1 MQCNF
6 YCASSRDEQQILD
19 QIETYFKKLYTSE
32 ELFSEEKY
40 DEFIQGLEIKRLSNE
55 DRDNLEGPLAYEEC
69 KRVLDSFESDKS
81 PGEDGF
87 TTEFY
92 KFFFELL
99 GKDLLACLNE
109 AYDKNELT
117 ISQRRGIITLLP
129 KEDGSLLEL
138 NNWRPITLLNVDLKI
153 AAKAIAKRLE
163 KVLPD
168 LIHPDQTG
176 FVKGQYIGENIRL
189 ISDVFESTTKHKIPG
204 ILIALDFRKAFDSLK
219 WPFIMKTLDS
229 FNFGTSIKR
238 WINTFYTDVESA
250 VLNNGYSTNWFKP
263 SKGVRQ
269 GCPLSPYLFIL
280 SAEILSI
287 KIRQNTTVKGIKLF
301 EREIKLSQ
309 FADDTNLFCAD
320 LNSVENALC
329 IVRDFGKNAGLEL
342 NVKKTKA
349 IWLGRW
355 ANNKTNPLE
364 LKWMRSPVK
373 ILGVHFSYDKKSN
386 DELNFNLKIRKL
398 QTKLDMWSARD
409 LTLFGR
415 ALIIK
420 SLGLSQ
426 VIYSASNIVVP
437 EGIVE
442 DIRKKSFSFL
452 WKKKKDKIKRT
463 SMYQDFDKGG
473 LRMTDVNLMFKA
485 LRLAW
490 IPRLLTAGDQ
500 NWCVVPRHL
509 FSKMGGLNFLLKCN
523 YDTKYF
529 THLPTFYKEILEF
542 FKELKI
548 LYGYDYAN
556 DLIIFNN
563 KEILV
568 DRKTVYHRDWME
580 NGVISV
586 KDLLND
592 DGNLLS
598 FREFSDKFSCKTN
611 FLQYYQI
618 ISAIPNHLLLKAKQ
632 LQLFDKQFFT
642 SKEHY
647 FHLNDEVGINLEKAK
662 SRIFYQLFNNTT
674 HTNGHAGPTKWGQNL
689 SINNERWKMVF
700 GLSRKICK
708 ETKLKE
714 FQFKLIHRILA
725 TKKELFRYGFST
737 DDECYYCGEKDSID
751 HTFIHCS
758 FTKVLTQ
765 KVILWFNTTYNSSI
779 SPSTEELLFG
789 ILKNADEN
797 NSHIIRKF
805 NYTSLF
811 LHYYIFSNKINNKPI
826 TIYDFVDKVQNRYVI
841 EDAAEPR

>member
-1 MQCNF
+1 M
-6 YCASSRDEQQILD
+6 
-19 QIETYFKKLYTSE
+19 
-32 ELFSEEKY
+32 
-40 DEFIQGLEIKRLSNE
+40 EIKRLSNE
-55 DRDNLEGPLAYEEC
+55 DGDNLEGPLDYEEC

-153 AAKAIAKRLE
+153 AAKAIVLSR

-176 FVKGQYIGENIRL
+176 FVKGRYIGENIRL

-204 ILIALDFRKAFDSLK
+204 ILIALDFRKAFDSLE

-373 ILGVHFSYDKKSN
+373 ILGVHFSYDKKRN
-386 DELNFNLKIRKL
+386 DELNFNLKVRKL

-426 VIYSASNIVVP
+426 FIYSASNIVVP

-442 DIRKKSFSFL
+442 DKRKKSFSFFYGR
-452 WKKKKDKIKRT
+452 KRKIK
-463 SMYQDFDKGG
+463 
-473 LRMTDVNLMFKA
+473 
-485 LRLAW
+485 
-490 IPRLLTAGDQ
+490 
-500 NWCVVPRHL
+500 
-509 FSKMGGLNFLLKCN
+509 
-523 YDTKYF
+523 
-529 THLPTFYKEILEF
+529 
-542 FKELKI
+542 
-548 LYGYDYAN
+548 
-556 DLIIFNN
+556 
-563 KEILV
+563 
-568 DRKTVYHRDWME
+568 
-580 NGVISV
+580 
-586 KDLLND
+586 
-592 DGNLLS
+592 
-598 FREFSDKFSCKTN
+598 
-611 FLQYYQI
+611 
-618 ISAIPNHLLLKAKQ
+618 
-632 LQLFDKQFFT
+632 
-642 SKEHY
+642 
-647 FHLNDEVGINLEKAK
+647 
-662 SRIFYQLFNNTT
+662 
-674 HTNGHAGPTKWGQNL
+674 
-689 SINNERWKMVF
+689 
-700 GLSRKICK
+700 
-708 ETKLKE
+708 
-714 FQFKLIHRILA
+714 
-725 TKKELFRYGFST
+725 
-737 DDECYYCGEKDSID
+737 
-751 HTFIHCS
+751 
-758 FTKVLTQ
+758 
-765 KVILWFNTTYNSSI
+765 
-779 SPSTEELLFG
+779 
-789 ILKNADEN
+789 
-797 NSHIIRKF
+797 
-805 NYTSLF
+805 
-811 LHYYIFSNKINNKPI
+811 
-826 TIYDFVDKVQNRYVI
+826 
-841 EDAAEPR
+841 